1 MTRWR
6 AKCWLGSASGYQE
19 LEVQSSTNY
28 GAEQQFKRIYG
39 AEQVLN
45 IRRVSDSNTS
55 IPTPDISGYGGA
67 LLALILLWLI
77 IEYWWIIVPIGS
89 LIALTYLYQRFKK

>member
-39 AEQVLN
+39 AEQVINL
-45 IRRVSDSNTS
+45 RRVSDSN
-55 IPTPDISGYGGA
+55 TPDISGYGGA
-67 LLALILLWLI
+67 LLALVLLWLI